1 VSTKLVVS
9 AKLVVQL
16 KAKLVVKLLAKLVAE
31 LLAELLQQ
39 LLQQML
45 MPLLLLMVTEHC
57 WLCQS
62 RSRFEYLQKH
72 WSLHVMA
79 KQTRMLRLQMV
90 QLQAARWLH

>member
-16 KAKLVVKLLAKLVAE
+16 KAKLVVKLLAK

-62 RSRFEYLQKH
+62 CSRFEYLQKH

-79 KQTRMLRLQMV
+79 EQTRMLQLQMV
-90 QLQAARWLH
+90 QLQAARWVH